1 MPMKRLSLLTLGL
14 AALLAAC
21 STAPITID
29 LLPYLGEQASG
40 SEPVSASGTLDLQL
54 PDASGYAISGF
65 EAPALRPS
73 SVALDYTLTLEQ
85 DGGLS
90 GDAELTFYLAA
101 SGDDLWSAANQL
113 GEPVSVDLGQTEQT
127 LTGQLALSPAQIDAL
142 MSGSLKVG
150 ATLTGNATG
159 TANVSYAFDALLLKV
174 AFF

>member
-1 MPMKRLSLLTLGL
+1 MKRFSLLAIGL
-14 AALLAAC
+14 ALVLAAC

-29 LLPYLGEQASG
+29 LIPYLGDRVSG
-40 SEPVSASGTLDLQL
+40 SETVSATGRLDLQL
-54 PDASGYAISGF
+54 PDANGYTVSGF
-65 EAPALRPS
+65 EAPALRPN
-73 SVALDYTLTLEQ
+73 SVVLDYALTLEQ
-85 DGGLS
+85 NGGLS

-101 SGDDLWSAANQL
+101 SDDDLWSAANQL
-113 GEPVSVDLGQTEQT
+113 GEPVDVDLNLDTQT

-159 TANVSYAFDALLLKV
+159 TANVSYTFDRLLLKV